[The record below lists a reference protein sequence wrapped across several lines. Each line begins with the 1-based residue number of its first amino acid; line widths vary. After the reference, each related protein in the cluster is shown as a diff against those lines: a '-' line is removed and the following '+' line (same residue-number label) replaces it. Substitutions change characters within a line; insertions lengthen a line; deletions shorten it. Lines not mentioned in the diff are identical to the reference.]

1 MFSAKKV
8 FSSKCSPQK
17 KRSPQS
23 VIPQS
28 FLPKKSAL
36 FKVFSSKK
44 SVLLLV
50 FSAKK
55 VFSSKCS
62 PLKKCSSQS
71 VLLRYH
77 HGENTST
84 HCALGTQRC
93 LYDLRTLFFILFVK
107 PVTLVPVPMP
117 LFLPLSASQ
126 VLCWYQQLKCQLSL
140 AGSGSGTDKLKLRPM
155 SAPKVLIAPAPQNR
169 ELQRY
174 LRTK

>member
-1 MFSAKKV
+1 MFSPKKV
-8 FSSKCSPQK
+8 FSSKCSPLK
-17 KRSPQS
+17 LCSSQS
-23 VIPQS
+23 V
-28 FLPKKSAL
+28 LPWKCVL
-36 FKVFSSKK
+36 LKVFSP
-44 SVLLLV
+44 
-50 FSAKK
+50 KK

-93 LYDLRTLFFILFVK
+93 LYDSRTLFFILFVK